1 MVSPVLA
8 GSGLGLGINY
18 NVQKDMFGNKKEN
31 WGGSVGVGGAG
42 TNLTVSFSQHGST
55 TISGSYSLNNNIA
68 FSSSYNTGSGV
79 ANVGAN
85 YSFDEGSAYEA
96 LQLDAGYSFHTRP
109 NQGLPF
115 VPNDREK
122 TGFSGGV
129 TVSPTMQ
136 GNSNIK
142 PSMQLGFDPNGL
154 TSSVSTN
161 GVNLGSVDSNGFKA
175 GEQNWSQNNI
185 SAAQALAGKDGD
197 KWLEGAVE
205 SGVDF
210 VYDKV
215 LKPIGNG
222 IMDAG
227 NYIIDGI
234 QSIPQKLADLFLPQ
248 IPMPQLSFN
257 LDSIINGG
265 SIIDGNS
272 FNMQGSGD
280 SLWDLVTSNPSNDES
295 INDLKEE
302 YDHPGGSEFDEDSA
316 RQKAM
321 EAVIKNACGSSSK
334 CTSLKLENNAV
345 HALIEIAKFG
355 MLESDLNKLNKSL
368 ATEAIQAEIKNTVD
382 QFVVKN
388 QTYDAAIE
396 KMTKLLNSGTLKTDS
411 ERRQVKDSIDVVNR
425 EKRATMNEFNQSI
438 SSLSQYQTR
447 LESSRNVDYMGQSLE
462 NFPLLSDELRSL
474 SLFMKQG
481 NRVNDFMSEV
491 ADFRDP
497 NLQNI
502 SRNNLNNYLTSR
514 QERIGRDNT
523 PHTFSYQIEIG
534 GETHVITSV
543 RGRDQFFQQLEQGHG
558 R

>member
-136 GNSNIK
+136 GNPDIK
-142 PSMQLGFDPNGL
+142 PSMQIGFDPDGV

-161 GVNLGSVDSNGFKA
+161 GVNLGSVNANGFTA

-197 KWLEGAVE
+197 KWLEGTVE

-210 VYDKV
+210 VYDNV

-222 IMDAG
+222 IMDIG
-227 NYIIDGI
+227 NYIIDGV

-257 LDSIINGG
+257 LESIFNGG
-265 SIIDGNS
+265 SFIDGNS
-272 FNMQGSGD
+272 FNMQGSGG
-280 SLWDLVTSNPSNDES
+280 SLFDLVTDNPFNDES
-295 INDLKEE
+295 INDLKDE
-302 YDHPGGSEFDEDSA
+302 YNKPGGLGLDDDFVREKLLETMIANS
-316 RQKAM
+316 
-321 EAVIKNACGSSSK
+321 CGSAK
-334 CTSLKLENNAV
+334 TCDKLHLSNSVLSAIIDIV
-345 HALIEIAKFG
+345 KIG
-355 MLESDLNKLNKSL
+355 VRESDLSKLNKSL
-368 ATEAIQAEIKNTVD
+368 ATEAVQAEIKNTVD

-396 KMTKLLNSGTLKTDS
+396 KMTEALNSGKLTDS
-411 ERRQVKDSIDVVNR
+411 DKDQL
-425 EKRATMNEFNQSI
+425 EKNIAYTLNEKTNVMNEYNKSI
-438 SSLSQYQTR
+438 SSLSQYQIR
-447 LESSRNVDYMGQSLE
+447 LESTRNFDYMGQSLE

-474 SLFMKQG
+474 SLFMDQG
-481 NRVNDFMSEV
+481 NRANSLMSEV

-502 SRNNLNNYLTSR
+502 SRNNLSYYLKAR
-514 QERIGRDNT
+514 QERIGRDNS
-523 PHTFSYQIEIG
+523 PQTFSYQVQIG
-534 GETHVITSV
+534 GKTQVI
-543 RGRDQFFQQLEQGHG
+543 RLINDRNQFFQQLEKGFKNQ
-558 R
+558 